1 MANSNLFNDGGQ
13 VGIGTTIPSATLEV
27 NGSTRITGLSGLGNR
42 IVTANQDGDLMTQN
56 LSTLSDHDW
65 YEGTSTNTPDDI
77 NNNIYTE
84 GQVGIGTNSYGG
96 QFKIDMDGSSAN
108 ERTIEFG
115 LPGSP
120 SGSGV
125 TTGMVMNSASSG
137 NYSRFNLLNQ
147 PGTLESNRYF
157 GLMFSGQFERGLYIR
172 KGGNVGVG
180 SALPDKKLVVYDHNG
195 DVNSVTTL
203 LSLQKTL
210 NSPAAIQSGVGVG
223 IEFESAAYNE
233 DPIQLR
239 GIGEINAVFKDA
251 SGGANSNRN
260 GFFKFETYH
269 HGYKYNRLE
278 VLGSGDG
285 MANGSTTLHYSSPIL
300 RLIYDTYMSS
310 NSLIGSGFDIGSLE
324 FYGKMGLN
332 SGVGAKIVAT
342 SSNQWGGSVNDY
354 PTELQFHTASDGT
367 TSGLTQRMVIT
378 SEGSV
383 GIGINTPLKPLH
395 LSGNDPDF
403 RQDML
408 STSTSNLLEH
418 EFSVDNTVKS
428 ALYYSKADDGFYL
441 RNKTN
446 GILSL
451 GTDNSNDLSIE
462 SGGGVTIGNLSG
474 SGTRMVTADGNGK
487 LASQAIPI
495 DTDTDNQTLSL
506 LSNQLSISGGNTV
519 SLSSLQDGTGTDNQ
533 SLSFNTGTNIL
544 SITGSGTSVNLS
556 SLNQAS
562 LWSQNAS
569 DVYFS
574 TGKVG
579 VGTTSPSVPLHV
591 SGSLLKM
598 RLESSSIGQSSV
610 NENLHGLE
618 LVTGGMNNTSSMY
631 GSSIKF
637 MSDDSNFSTNSP
649 RLLAGIFPRAT
660 ETYAGNDDG
669 GMAIEFRT
677 SPINPGATS
686 NPQVRMTIADD
697 GNVEIEKKL
706 GFNNDYSSTA
716 YTYTT
721 VNTTRSYI
729 SSIGQTFSNTTLGWE
744 DDYIKLRFWHT
755 EDNSN
760 ISQYLIPGLILKD
773 ASLIDDWMVVLLGG
787 SGGQGFGGTDIGE
800 YALINFDAA
809 DVTNSNTKW
818 LLSGYAGVGT
828 DDQLWIE
835 DAAFGVGSRIFMVY
849 KKNQST
855 ATKHSPMYRITY
867 LASGNIEEQW
877 YGYSYHS

>member
-1 MANSNLFNDGGQ
+1 MANSILFNDGGQ

-324 FYGKMGLN
+324 FYGKMGSN

-383 GIGINTPLKPLH
+383 GIGIDAPLKPLH

-451 GTDNSNDLSIE
+451 GTDNSSDLSIE
-462 SGGGVTIGNLSG
+462 SGGGCYHWQFI
-474 SGTRMVTADGNGK
+474 RFRDKNG
-487 LASQAIPI
+487 
-495 DTDTDNQTLSL
+495 
-506 LSNQLSISGGNTV
+506 
-519 SLSSLQDGTGTDNQ
+519 
-533 SLSFNTGTNIL
+533 
-544 SITGSGTSVNLS
+544 
-556 SLNQAS
+556 
-562 LWSQNAS
+562 
-569 DVYFS
+569 
-574 TGKVG
+574 
-579 VGTTSPSVPLHV
+579 H
-591 SGSLLKM
+591 
-598 RLESSSIGQSSV
+598 R
-610 NENLHGLE
+610 
-618 LVTGGMNNTSSMY
+618 
-631 GSSIKF
+631 
-637 MSDDSNFSTNSP
+637 
-649 RLLAGIFPRAT
+649 
-660 ETYAGNDDG
+660 
-669 GMAIEFRT
+669 
-677 SPINPGATS
+677 
-686 NPQVRMTIADD
+686 
-697 GNVEIEKKL
+697 
-706 GFNNDYSSTA
+706 
-716 YTYTT
+716 
-721 VNTTRSYI
+721 
-729 SSIGQTFSNTTLGWE
+729 
-744 DDYIKLRFWHT
+744 
-755 EDNSN
+755 
-760 ISQYLIPGLILKD
+760 
-773 ASLIDDWMVVLLGG
+773 
-787 SGGQGFGGTDIGE
+787 
-800 YALINFDAA
+800 
-809 DVTNSNTKW
+809 
-818 LLSGYAGVGT
+818 
-828 DDQLWIE
+828 
-835 DAAFGVGSRIFMVY
+835 
-849 KKNQST
+849 
-855 ATKHSPMYRITY
+855 
-867 LASGNIEEQW
+867 
-877 YGYSYHS
+877 